1 MPAKLRTK
9 LKQEEFYC
17 VSCRKRVKGD
27 DICIKTF
34 RNKRM
39 VGGSVPT
46 MTGTCKKCETNVYKF
61 IKHSAKDRLTEK
73 YGKC

>member
-1 MPAKLRTK
+1 MPAKLKTK
-9 LKQEEFYC
+9 LKQGEFYC

-34 RNKRM
+34 RNKR
-39 VGGSVPT
+39 VKGGVPT
-46 MTGTCKKCETNVYKF
+46 MVGECSKCSTSVFKF
-61 IKHSAKDRLTEK
+61 IKHSNKAKLTEK